1 MPFAFVRHF
10 SSHGVPMHV
19 CELVINCW
27 DVEFVIV
34 KFCLFYDNMVSYKR
48 YMSLELAEL

>member
-10 SSHGVPMHV
+10 SSHGVPMFAN
-19 CELVINCW
+19 LSSTAGMWNLS
-27 DVEFVIV
+27 FV
-34 KFCLFYDNMVSYKR
+34 KFCLFYDNMVSKR